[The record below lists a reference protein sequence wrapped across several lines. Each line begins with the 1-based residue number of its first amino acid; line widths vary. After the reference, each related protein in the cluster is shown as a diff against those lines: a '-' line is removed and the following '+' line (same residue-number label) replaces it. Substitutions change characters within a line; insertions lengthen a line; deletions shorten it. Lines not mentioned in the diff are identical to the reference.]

1 MNQAKRRRPRDPV
14 ATRAAILD
22 AACTLL
28 ARTGPE
34 GVSLSEVALLAGV
47 NRGTAYQHFADRE
60 QLISAATDYVSQQM
74 FRAVF
79 GDPATLGERKIEEID
94 IVDVAERLAYFAME
108 NPDLCRSWFLQVLSL
123 PDPAQDPFWREYA
136 GSIHRFAQTEY
147 AEPGIDV
154 AVWSVICLAGSF
166 LWPVWARA
174 HSHDKQERK
183 ALAQRF
189 SREMLRVS
197 MFGSLNIDKYP
208 HIAAQLTADRDD

>member
-1 MNQAKRRRPRDPV
+1 MKQARQRRPRDPI
-14 ATRAAILD
+14 ATRAVILE

-28 ARTGPE
+28 AKHGPD
-34 GVSLSEVALLAGV
+34 GISLSEVALLAGV

-60 QLISAATDYVSQQM
+60 QLVAAATECVSRQM

-79 GDPATLGERKIEEID
+79 GDPETLGERKIEEID
-94 IVDVAERLAYFAME
+94 IVDVTERLAYFAME

-136 GSIHRFAQTEY
+136 GSIQRFAQTEF

-154 AVWSVICLAGSF
+154 GVWSVICLAGSF

-174 HSHDKQERK
+174 HSHDEQERK

-197 MFGSLNIDKYP
+197 MFGSLNVEKYP
-208 HIAAQLTADRDD
+208 QVAAQLSVIRDA